1 MLESMQKAISLE
13 GLDGWLFCNF
23 RCRDKLSSQILNIPE
38 FSNSRYWYYAVP
50 VNGEPL
56 KIIHSVE
63 PEAIN
68 ILPGSKVF
76 YTGRESLKN
85 ALKPLAGK
93 SWGVHISD
101 EIAAISYMDAGTAN
115 FLREAGLKL
124 VTAAALIQRFCG
136 ILDEEMIASHER
148 SAVHLHEIVNIAW
161 DFIKK
166 AYTDKKDIFEGDIRQ
181 LMIAAMEKRNIIA
194 DPNLIVA
201 AGVNSGNPHYNFKDK
216 GALLREGDLVLLDI
230 WTREKKENAIYAD
243 ISWAGVFSKKIPQE
257 MEKRHKTIIN
267 SREAAISFIN
277 NELNQGRHP
286 TGASVDIIAREVFE
300 KAGYSHGLKHRTG
313 HGIDTENHGS
323 GVNIDSVEFP
333 DHRLLLEGSCFSL
346 EPGLYFSDYGMRT
359 EVDVYIKNNTAIV
372 SGKPHER
379 QCSLLTC

>member
-1 MLESMQKAISLE
+1 MQNAISLE

-23 RCRDKLSSQILNIPE
+23 RCRDKLSNQILHIPE
-38 FSNSRYWYYAVP
+38 SSNSRFWYYAVP
-50 VNGEPL
+50 VKGEPL
-56 KIIHSVE
+56 RIVHSVE
-63 PEAIN
+63 PEALET
-68 ILPGSKVF
+68 LPGSKVY

-101 EIAAISYMDAGTAN
+101 EIPAISYMDAGTAN
-115 FLREAGLKL
+115 FLRDCGLKL

-136 ILDEEMIASHER
+136 ILDEEMISSHER

-166 AYTDKKDIFEGDIRQ
+166 AYHDKKDLFEGDIRQ
-181 LMIAAMEKRNIIA
+181 LMIAEMEKRNVIA

-201 AGVNSGNPHYNFKDK
+201 AGVNSGNPHYNFTGK
-216 GALLREGDLVLLDI
+216 GAQIRENDLVLLDI
-230 WTREKKENAIYAD
+230 WTKEKQDNAIYAD
-243 ISWAGVFSKKIPQE
+243 ISWAGVFAEKIPQE

-277 NELNQGRHP
+277 NELQQGKNP

-300 KAGYSHGLKHRTG
+300 KAGYKEGLKHRTG

-333 DHRLLLEGSCFSL
+333 DSRLLLEGSCFSL
-346 EPGLYFSDYGMRT
+346 EPGLYFSDFGMRT
-359 EVDVYIKNNTAIV
+359 EVDVYIKNNTAII
-372 SGKPHER
+372 SGNPHKR
-379 QCSLLTC
+379 QFALLTC